1 METLYRLFIM
11 FEKNYELIK
20 FHVNWA
26 DELDINSFSIK
37 PEGYLKELFGLQS
50 QLFERYPEFTVYVGS
65 NQEITFT
72 EIEVPGSGNPSLEDS
87 LYSQPLNSE
96 EKLVFDKFFK
106 SEKFGYDFLY
116 CLEDYLIDS
125 LDIDSVTSE
134 EYPVFYS
141 LIKEM
146 IQ

>member
-1 METLYRLFIM
+1 METRYRIFIM
-11 FEKNYELIK
+11 FEKNYELVK
-20 FHVNWA
+20 FHANWA
-26 DELDINSFSIK
+26 DELDIDSFFIK
-37 PEGYLKELFGLQS
+37 PYGYLKELFRLQS
-50 QLFERYPEFTVYVGS
+50 QLFKRYPEFKVYVGS

-72 EIEVPGSGNPSLEDS
+72 EIEVPGSGNPSLEDC
-87 LYSQPLNSE
+87 LYSEPLNSE

-125 LDIDSVTSE
+125 IDLDSVTSE

-141 LIKEM
+141 LIKEL

>member
-1 METLYRLFIM
+1 METLYRLLIM
-11 FEKNYELIK
+11 LEKNYELIK
-20 FHVNWA
+20 FHANWA

-37 PEGYLKELFGLQS
+37 PEGYLKELFDLQS
-50 QLFERYPEFTVYVGS
+50 QLFERYPEFRVYVGS

-87 LYSQPLNSE
+87 LYSEPLNSE

-125 LDIDSVTSE
+125 LDIDSVTPE

>member
-1 METLYRLFIM
+1 M
-11 FEKNYELIK
+11 FK
-20 FHVNWA
+20 
-26 DELDINSFSIK
+26 
-37 PEGYLKELFGLQS
+37 
-50 QLFERYPEFTVYVGS
+50 RYPEFKVYVGS

-72 EIEVPGSGNPSLEDS
+72 EIEVPGSGNPSLEDC
-87 LYSQPLNSE
+87 LYSEPLNSE

-125 LDIDSVTSE
+125 IDLDSVTSE

-141 LIKEM
+141 LIKEL
-146 IQ
+146 IK

>member
-1 METLYRLFIM
+1 METLYRLLIM

-26 DELDINSFSIK
+26 DE
-37 PEGYLKELFGLQS
+37 
-50 QLFERYPEFTVYVGS
+50 
-65 NQEITFT
+65 
-72 EIEVPGSGNPSLEDS
+72 
-87 LYSQPLNSE
+87 
-96 EKLVFDKFFK
+96 
-106 SEKFGYDFLY
+106 
-116 CLEDYLIDS
+116 